1 MLTSHTKRKA
11 IYYLNSFV
19 WLSEGGYE
27 GTPETWKFKML
38 QLEAD
43 SILRVAGCIPR
54 VAGCIPRV
62 EACIPG
68 VEDCIPHM
76 VAAE

>member
-1 MLTSHTKRKA
+1 MKA
-11 IYYLNSFV
+11 LQRH
-19 WLSEGGYE
+19 G
-27 GTPETWKFKML
+27 KFKKP

-43 SILRVAGCIPR
+43 SILRVAACIPG
-54 VAGCIPRV
+54 VEDCIPRV

>member
-1 MLTSHTKRKA
+1 MAFLP
-11 IYYLNSFV
+11 
-19 WLSEGGYE
+19 
-27 GTPETWKFKML
+27 GTEDMEVLQRPGEFKML
-38 QLEAD
+38 QMEAGC
-43 SILRVAGCIPR
+43 ILRVEGCIPR
-54 VAGCIPRV
+54 VEGCIPRVEGCIPRV

>member
-1 MLTSHTKRKA
+1 MKA
-11 IYYLNSFV
+11 LQRP
-19 WLSEGGYE
+19 G
-27 GTPETWKFKML
+27 KFKML
-38 QLEAD
+38 QLEVD
-43 SILRVAGCIPR
+43 SILR

-76 VAAE
+76 AAAE